1 MQKTTLNIV
10 EISGIG
16 LHTGKTVNMRIIPAG
31 VHEGIVFERID
42 TDIAP
47 FKIDAR
53 FFNVTETTL
62 NTRLGTDIYVSTIEH
77 LMAAFAGL
85 GITNA
90 TVQLDGPEVPI
101 MDGSSFEFVTQLW
114 NAQIV
119 EQGAPA
125 SLFKIT
131 KEVSVIDDD
140 GAFAKLSPASGFSI
154 SFDIDFEG
162 TPIGR
167 QSATFNMANG
177 NFIRELANCRTFCRK
192 KEAELMLQN
201 GFGLGGSLDNAVI
214 MDGMKILNSEGFRR
228 KDEAVRH
235 KMLDALGDL
244 YLIGGFIE
252 GHYEGHRAG
261 HRLTNLLLKKLFAEN
276 AVEKTAVRPD
286 VVEKLPGFSIEKRDF
301 AA

>member
-1 MQKTTLNIV
+1 MQKTTLNPV
-10 EISGIG
+10 HISGIG
-16 LHTGKTVNMRIIPAG
+16 LHTGKTVNMRILPAG

-42 TDIAP
+42 VGDTP
-47 FKIDAR
+47 FRIDAR

-62 NTRLGTDIYVSTIEH
+62 NTRLGGDIYVSTIEH

-85 GITNA
+85 GITNV

-101 MDGSSFEFVTQLW
+101 MDGSSHAFVKKLW
-114 NAQIV
+114 DAQIV

-125 SLFKIT
+125 SVFKIT
-131 KEVSVIDDD
+131 KEVCVIDDD

-162 TPIGR
+162 TAIGH
-167 QSATFNMANG
+167 QEAAFNMANG
-177 NFIRELANCRTFCRK
+177 KFIRELANCRTFCRK
-192 KEAELMLQN
+192 KEADLMLQN
-201 GFGLGGSLDNAVI
+201 GLGLGGSLDNAVV
-214 MDGMKILNSEGFRR
+214 MDGMEILNAEGFRR
-228 KDEAVRH
+228 EDEAVRH

-276 AVEKTAVRPD
+276 AVQKTAARPD
-286 VVEKLPGFSIEKRDF
+286 VIEKLPGFNIEQRDF